1 MKEIHNRMP
10 VILNKSDEEVWVNP
24 DTDPDHALKILEHST
39 PAAIM
44 EAYQVS
50 NKVNRPRYDHAD
62 LLKPATQN

>member
-44 EAYQVS
+44 EAYQV
-50 NKVNRPRYDHAD
+50 
-62 LLKPATQN
+62 